1 MSLKE
6 TQVGQ
11 EIIKDQNQIIKDH
24 LLLERKYSKKRQ
36 KQKQKQK
43 QTQPQHQT
51 QNMTLT

>member
-1 MSLKE
+1 MNLKE

-24 LLLERKYSKKRQ
+24 LLLEKMGKK
-36 KQKQKQK
+36 
-43 QTQPQHQT
+43 QT

>member
-11 EIIKDQNQIIKDH
+11 EIIKDQNQKIKDH
-24 LLLERKYSKKRQ
+24 LLLEKIYSKKH
-36 KQKQKQK
+36 QKQK
-43 QTQPQHQT
+43 QTQSQHQT